1 MDDNYLLEAMMDG
14 DMRNVERAMVKK
26 PMKSQ
31 WPENILEQ
39 VDNFAWI
46 IIGVAIA
53 ILCNWLKVPE
63 AIWGAATGI
72 CLNKARSSNG
82 TDKPKE

>member
-1 MDDNYLLEAMMDG
+1 MKDDYLMDAMMDG
-14 DMRNVERAMVKK
+14 DRRTVERAMVKI
-26 PMKSQ
+26 MKSQ

-46 IIGVAIA
+46 LIGVAIA
-53 ILCNWLKVPE
+53 VLCDWLKVPE